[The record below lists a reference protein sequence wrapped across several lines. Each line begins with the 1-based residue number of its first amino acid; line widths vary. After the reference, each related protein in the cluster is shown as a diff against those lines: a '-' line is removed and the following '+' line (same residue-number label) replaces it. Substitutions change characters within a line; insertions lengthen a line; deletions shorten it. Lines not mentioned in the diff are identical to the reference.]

1 MGELLAGI
9 EKAPGD
15 DVPGAFVLPMRLR
28 ASRCKRVAEAYA
40 LALSLAFWMRPKM
53 KK

>member
-15 DVPGAFVLPMRLR
+15 DVPGAFVLPMLLR
-28 ASRCKRVAEAYA
+28 AIRCQCVAEAYA
-40 LALSLAFWMRPKM
+40 LALSFAFWIRPKT